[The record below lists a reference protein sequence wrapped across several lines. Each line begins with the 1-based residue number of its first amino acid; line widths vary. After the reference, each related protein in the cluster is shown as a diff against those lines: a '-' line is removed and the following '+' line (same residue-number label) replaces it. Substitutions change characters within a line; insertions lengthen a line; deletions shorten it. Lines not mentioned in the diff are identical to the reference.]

1 MNRTLKRAAVLLT
14 VAGIGCLPVTA
25 VADQRPIVFDNATT
39 SIVSGDVFG
48 AGHSNI
54 VGSGDGGGAADGLGA
69 AAPTGERRV
78 RIQTRA
84 DEVTLV
90 SHTGDAPFPQF
101 LPFFSTAIVPYSGV
115 SAAVYHGRDSD
126 YRVDLPAN
134 DFLPSCV
141 ATTPQS
147 RCEVTIDRGDVVI
160 TMG

>member
-25 VADQRPIVFDNATT
+25 VADQRPVVFNNATT

-54 VGSGDGGGAADGLGA
+54 VGSGDGGGAAGGLGA
-69 AAPTGERRV
+69 VAPTGARTV
-78 RIQTRA
+78 RIQTRT

-90 SHTGDAPFPQF
+90 SHTGDARFPEA
-101 LPFFSTAIVPYSGV
+101 LPFFSIAIVPYSDV
-115 SAAVYHGRDSD
+115 STAVYHGRDSD
-126 YRVDLPAN
+126 YRVGLRAN
-134 DFLPSCV
+134 DFLPTCV
-141 ATTPQS
+141 ATTGQG
-147 RCEVTIDRGDVVI
+147 RCEVTIDRGEVVV